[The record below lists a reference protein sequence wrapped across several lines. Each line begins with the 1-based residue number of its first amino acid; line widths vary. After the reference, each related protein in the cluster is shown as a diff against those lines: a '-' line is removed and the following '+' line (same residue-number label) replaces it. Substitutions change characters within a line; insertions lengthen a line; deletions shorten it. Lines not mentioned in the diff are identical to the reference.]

1 MLNVKKTN
9 LLKKIR
15 FLESKHHSLF
25 EKNNALTQKIKS
37 YKFSSYMNENFH
49 LGTKMLNEILD
60 KCKTHA
66 NKEVQSTLTKMKLP
80 IVEKLCLS
88 KVQGES

>member
-1 MLNVKKTN
+1 MTKSLTDYDILEAHKNKIDMLNVKKTN

-66 NKEVQSTLTKMKLP
+66 NKEV
-80 IVEKLCLS
+80 
-88 KVQGES
+88 